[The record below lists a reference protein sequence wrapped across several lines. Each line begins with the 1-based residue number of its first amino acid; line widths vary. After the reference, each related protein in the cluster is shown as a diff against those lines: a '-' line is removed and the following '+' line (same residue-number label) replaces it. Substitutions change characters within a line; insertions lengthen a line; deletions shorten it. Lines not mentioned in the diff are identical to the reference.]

1 MDKIGDL
8 IVMSHVFGCLQV
20 FISSY
25 MASNVAGIEG
35 CDVSVLEHPP
45 TSEQVEG
52 ACSPWPAALNGTL
65 VNGTLVIHLTPE
77 NLVRSWII
85 VFYHGMTQLLALGE
99 GVFPPTTFIDRSLTL
114 LTVLCG
120 ALIFAALLSAVATAS
135 MQSNAA
141 KLDFQSK
148 LNTVRNYIK
157 HYRLSKEL
165 SSKLLFFYQFYYP
178 GGRLFDER
186 QIFAE
191 VSTPLRQQLSMHA
204 CGPVLATLG
213 LLVPVKDKKGRFEGW
228 QPPETL
234 DQETREKDARVLRD
248 MAEAITQ
255 VLQRVVFLS
264 GDCVLNEG
272 QRAMSG
278 MIFIHRGYVEVSC
291 KDKEGEELVVA
302 TLHAGDF
309 FGEGAL
315 LSHDQKASATVR

>member
-1 MDKIGDL
+1 MARGAER
-8 IVMSHVFGCLQV
+8 HTGQRNFGHPSDARESGPQLDHR
-20 FISSY
+20 FLSWHDA
-25 MASNVAGIEG
+25 ASR
-35 CDVSVLEHPP
+35 
-45 TSEQVEG
+45 T
-52 ACSPWPAALNGTL
+52 
-65 VNGTLVIHLTPE
+65 
-77 NLVRSWII
+77 RRR
-85 VFYHGMTQLLALGE
+85 
-99 GVFPPTTFIDRSLTL
+99 VFPPTTFIDRSLTL

-157 HYRLSKEL
+157 HYRLFKEL

-302 TLHAGDF
+302 TLDAGDF

-315 LSHDQKASATVR
+315 LSDDQKASATVR